1 MRIFGLNITR
11 SSPVTKTFSPYADA
25 WLRGD
30 APDSRT
36 PALSNAY
43 EQVVWVYRAINVL
56 AEQIGNIPFLF
67 SNGERGR
74 ENLITSGP
82 LIDFYD
88 QPHPQIN
95 RFQYWELR
103 LIWLMLRGECFRIP
117 IFNTHTLTPTPT
129 PHNLRVIIPDPA
141 HFHHIV
147 EDHQLLGWRY
157 TGFGRETPLAS
168 QVFLPEEVWFEKLSN
183 PFNFWR
189 GLGPLRVAALAAQT
203 DFAAGS
209 FMKGVMENNGD
220 LGLVVRMKE
229 QTSPEQ
235 REQLKAAL
243 RDRKRR
249 AGTADNPLLLWN
261 TSEVV
266 QPHLSSGDLQFLE
279 NRKFSRSE
287 ICAAFGVPEE
297 IVTTTDNS
305 KYDVV
310 SGARLNFIEHRI
322 APLCKRLEAGEDVTV
337 KALMPGAVGWF
348 DVDSLP
354 IMQKAQRDRLATA
367 RSVFDMGVPF
377 NELNRVLDLG
387 FKKLPWGN
395 RGYVAG
401 NLAEVGTDASAGQR
415 KTEDSGSSL
424 GFQKNGT
431 MESHDPLNRLHMFFE
446 GLRPSPRPSP
456 IGWERGERQESSSD
470 NRWERGE
477 RQELPADNPGEGI
490 PVPIKTV
497 VSDPSQA
504 ALAPQETFDVRL
516 INRFRRFFFEQRGR
530 VLAKLANPA
539 TVLSVDGTTAHVL
552 EFAAEIEHVEQLKLP
567 PEIDAD
573 RAERIRRFL
582 SQELAELLDQL
593 ADSINEGMGLK
604 ETRGQLAER
613 VRRIYNKRNFTFS
626 PPSPPEGSSPSTPPL
641 LVRPGPFLPADRR
654 RGPQ

>member
-1 MRIFGLNITR
+1 MRFFGFNIARATP
-11 SSPVTKTFSPYADA
+11 PVAKTFAPYADA

-30 APDSRT
+30 VPDYRT
-36 PALSNAY
+36 PFLANAY

-67 SNGERGR
+67 SSGERGR

-82 LIDFYD
+82 LVDFYD

-117 IFNTHTLTPTPT
+117 IYEQGFVPSPSPGGEGRGEGGLPNLS
-129 PHNLRVIIPDPA
+129 PHSKGGSSHLLRVIIPDPA
-141 HFHHIV
+141 HFHHII
-147 EDHQLLGWRY
+147 EDHQLIGWRY
-157 TGFGRETPLAS
+157 TGFGRETPLSS

-189 GLGPLRVAALAAQT
+189 GLGPLRVASLAAQT

-243 RDRKRR
+243 RERKRR

-310 SGARLNFIEHRI
+310 SGARLNFIEHRVG
-322 APLCKRLEAGEDVTV
+322 PLCRRLEAGEDVTV
-337 KALMPGAVGWF
+337 KTLDPNAVGWF
-348 DVDSLP
+348 DLDSLP

-387 FKKLPWGN
+387 FRRLPWGD
-395 RGYVAG
+395 RGYIGA
-401 NLAEVGTDASAGQR
+401 NLAEVGRDASAGKR
-415 KTEDSGSSL
+415 DILSSCSTASL
-424 GFQKNGT
+424 HDVERDFDQK
-431 MESHDPLNRLHMFFE
+431 DPLKRLSGLFE
-446 GLRPSPRPSP
+446 KLQAPES
-456 IGWERGERQESSSD
+456 GED
-470 NRWERGE
+470 D
-477 RQELPADNPGEGI
+477 PAGEGI
-490 PVPIKTV
+490 PIPIRSVAKGTLR
-497 VSDPSQA
+497 DA
-504 ALAPQETFDVRL
+504 TALEFTPDAQL

-530 VLAKLANPA
+530 VLAKLANTSIP
-539 TVLSVDGTTAHVL
+539 LSAENPVASIFDLNAEMAQL
-552 EFAAEIEHVEQLKLP
+552 ELLKLP
-567 PEIDAD
+567 DGAS
-573 RAERIRRFL
+573 AEAVFRVRNFL
-582 SQELAELLDQL
+582 AQEVIELAKRI
-593 ADSINEGMGLK
+593 ADALNEGSGLQ
-604 ETRGQLAER
+604 ETREHLVER
-613 VRRIYNKRNFTFS
+613 VRGIYNEITGKIRSPKSETRSEERNA
-626 PPSPPEGSSPSTPPL
+626 GS
-641 LVRPGPFLPADRR
+641 
-654 RGPQ
+654 QQ

>member
-1 MRIFGLNITR
+1 MRIFGLNITIPR
-11 SSPVTKTFSPYADA
+11 SSPPVAKAFDPYADA
-25 WLRGD
+25 WLHGD
-30 APDSRT
+30 VPDYPT
-36 PALSNAY
+36 PALTNAY

-74 ENLITSGP
+74 ENLVTSGP

-117 IFNTHTLTPTPT
+117 VFSDSTPPPHNHNLNLTPTLTPAHPRL
-129 PHNLRVIIPDPA
+129 LRVIIPDPA

-147 EDHQLLGWRY
+147 EDHQLIGWRY

-243 RDRKRR
+243 RARKRR

-310 SGARLNFIEHRI
+310 SGARLNFIEHRVG
-322 APLCKRLEAGEDVTV
+322 PLCRRLEAGEDVTV

-348 DVDSLP
+348 DLDSLP

-395 RGYVAG
+395 RGYVAA
-401 NLAEVGTDASAGQR
+401 NLAEVGADASAGQR
-415 KTEDSGSSL
+415 KMDDPSSTSCL
-424 GFQKNGT
+424 QKNGKL
-431 MESHDPLNRLHMFFE
+431 EPPDLLNRFYGLLEQLHT
-446 GLRPSPRPSP
+446 S
-456 IGWERGERQESSSD
+456 QSD
-470 NRWERGE
+470 N
-477 RQELPADNPGEGI
+477 PNEGI
-490 PVPIKTV
+490 PIPIKAV
-497 VSDPSQA
+497 VSAPSQA
-504 ALAPQETFDVRL
+504 ALAPEQTFDAQL

-530 VLAKLANPA
+530 VLAKLANA
-539 TVLSVDGTTAHVL
+539 ETLLSADGTAAHFLDLTAETEQL
-552 EFAAEIEHVEQLKLP
+552 ELLKLP
-567 PEIDAD
+567 REITAD
-573 RAERIRRFL
+573 KAERIRRFL
-582 SQELAELLDQL
+582 SQELVEVSIQL
-593 ADSINEGMGLK
+593 CDSLNEGVRLQ
-604 ETRGQLAER
+604 ETREELAER
-613 VRRIYNKRNFTFS
+613 VRRIYNEKS
-626 PPSPPEGSSPSTPPL
+626 KLPISSPLSAIALATAEGGEG
-641 LVRPGPFLPADRR
+641 RPALQSLRR
-654 RGPQ
+654 RG